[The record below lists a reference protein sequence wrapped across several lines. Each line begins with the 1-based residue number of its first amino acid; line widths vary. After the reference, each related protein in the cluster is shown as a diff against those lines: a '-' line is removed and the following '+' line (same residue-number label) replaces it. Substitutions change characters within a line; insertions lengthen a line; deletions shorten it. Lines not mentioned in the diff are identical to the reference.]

1 MTSIFN
7 FIFKINGKDF
17 LIKLGFLLILG
28 IISMSLDVI
37 MPKFFSSFIDN
48 VLVANDR
55 TLIEKYVFLLA
66 IIVSFS
72 IVSTFISKL
81 LNAKIE
87 FNVKI
92 KTLLFILRQI
102 QSVSPI
108 LIDKF
113 DSSYLSKR
121 VNLDCST
128 IVSFV
133 LYTIYNF
140 IIKTLYLLG
149 AVFFI
154 CLIGV
159 EWCLYLLVIA
169 TVYILI
175 YKKLKKFLEVISR
188 KLVENDNHF
197 FSILHLNIKNNKRI
211 LIHDLSQFFENL
223 LIESNSAYYQATKSS
238 IKIKFFFTNSS
249 LIISH
254 FIMMMLFIIGGN
266 QVIDSKL
273 SVGNFLAL
281 SSYYTLSIGAISYFL
296 SLGSEF
302 VTAKVS
308 YDRILEIIP
317 DNKDISQ
324 ASKLKLAE
332 INEIEIKNLDFNY
345 FDKNIFKNFS
355 YIFKTNHIYGITG
368 ANGRGKSTLLQ
379 LLVGI
384 YSADKGSI
392 LFNNI
397 ALSNLD
403 LYYLRCNCIST
414 MEQEPLIVPGKV
426 SDNILLFKGQSCFL
440 EEKINIWQEKLI
452 NKDLLYRNINSS
464 LETTLSKGEIQKIA
478 FLRTISKDSSLMI
491 FDEPTASIDM
501 ETKQIMIKAIRE
513 CSKNKIVIVISHD
526 EDVCKNLCTDLIK
539 L

>member
-1 MTSIFN
+1 
-7 FIFKINGKDF
+7 
-17 LIKLGFLLILG
+17 
-28 IISMSLDVI
+28 
-37 MPKFFSSFIDN
+37 
-48 VLVANDR
+48 
-55 TLIEKYVFLLA
+55 
-66 IIVSFS
+66 
-72 IVSTFISKL
+72 
-81 LNAKIE
+81 
-87 FNVKI
+87 
-92 KTLLFILRQI
+92 
-102 QSVSPI
+102 
-108 LIDKF
+108 
-113 DSSYLSKR
+113 
-121 VNLDCST
+121 
-128 IVSFV
+128 
-133 LYTIYNF
+133 
-140 IIKTLYLLG
+140 
-149 AVFFI
+149 
-154 CLIGV
+154 
-159 EWCLYLLVIA
+159 
-169 TVYILI
+169 
-175 YKKLKKFLEVISR
+175 
-188 KLVENDNHF
+188 
-197 FSILHLNIKNNKRI
+197 
-211 LIHDLSQFFENL
+211 
-223 LIESNSAYYQATKSS
+223 
-238 IKIKFFFTNSS
+238 
-249 LIISH
+249 
-254 FIMMMLFIIGGN
+254 MMMLFIIGGN